1 MKKFLQKVFFWHSP
15 EKGAFWSLVLL
26 LLGSWLL
33 GTAFVFTSYRMTL
46 CSTCCFNG
54 RYVAIDWRIVPASVV
69 ALLFVVNFLFQSG
82 RFWFSAR
89 KKAWDLACKKW
100 LLCSALLWGAALSC
114 SGYCILLAGRTVWC
128 DGGFSYV
135 KAEGA
140 SLPLFLT
147 VSVVLLGMSVLATGK
162 FYSAVGKF
170 SCKEI
175 FTLPVRILA
184 ALTVVVYIG
193 MISAS
198 LILQKKCETEQT
210 ALEKHFGRPFTAE
223 ALKAWG
229 SRKADAAFWKRI
241 AELCQKDKNK
251 ESFYGFAEFTPAQL
265 ASWRK
270 RFASSKEYA
279 ELDRMISL
287 PLPSYPRKFE
297 KYNYFAESMPDL
309 SLVRTM
315 TRLQVWHCRFAAE
328 TKDRAA
334 AMAALKRIDNL
345 SAYLSDQ
352 PWLLSALVNT
362 GIKSYKV
369 RAVETLLGAKILS
382 EADLLAL
389 KQQSSASVKQL
400 AAGEKYI
407 LGSEALAGLDF
418 MEGAFYAEKWEGIK
432 IVPGKKFR
440 FLLPQHWLIY
450 EGNRLNV
457 LRWYG
462 NAENFYDIKDVRA
475 NSVFCYFANQLMPS
489 FQATANRF
497 LQFKLEQQAMVF
509 FIKQE
514 LFRLKNGKLPD
525 DLPLPVD
532 PFSKKAM
539 KYTHG
544 QVTIEKEFYEKEQKK
559 ITIPGRQLTST
570 AKNSFKVTVT
580 IPDREP
586 TGVSPVMPK
595 SR

>member
-1 MKKFLQKVFFWHSP
+1 MQKFLQNIFFWHSP

-33 GTAFVFTSYRMTL
+33 GTAFAFSNVWNVWRGCCYFLPKDAVIGWIIAFEAVF
-46 CSTCCFNG
+46 
-54 RYVAIDWRIVPASVV
+54 
-69 ALLFVVNFLFQSG
+69 LLLAVNFLFQTG
-82 RFWFSAR
+82 RFWINSR
-89 KKAWDLACKKW
+89 KKEWDLVCKKW
-100 LLCSALLWGAALSC
+100 LLGSALLWGAALSGC
-114 SGYCILLAGRTVWC
+114 GYCVWLAGQHGRS
-128 DGGFSYV
+128 DGGIDYI

-140 SLPLFLT
+140 SLPWLLA
-147 VSVVLLGMSVLATGK
+147 VSLVLLGMSVLATGK

-175 FTLPVRILA
+175 FTLPVKILA
-184 ALTVVVYIG
+184 ALTVLVYIG
-193 MISAS
+193 MVSAS
-198 LILQKKCETEQT
+198 LILQKKCETEKT
-210 ALEKHFGRPFTAE
+210 ALEKHFGRPFTSE
-223 ALKAWG
+223 ALKKAVW
-229 SRKADAAFWKRI
+229 SNRKADAAFWKRI
-241 AELCQKDKNK
+241 EELCQKDKNK
-251 ESFYGFAEFTPAQL
+251 ELSYCCAEFSPAQL

-297 KYNYFAESMPDL
+297 KYNYLAERLPDL

-352 PWLLSALVNT
+352 PWLLSALVKM
-362 GIKSYKV
+362 GIESYKV

-389 KQQSSASVKQL
+389 KQQSRAAVKQL

-407 LGSEALAGLDF
+407 LWSEALMGLDC
-418 MEGAFYAEKWEGIK
+418 MEGIFYADKWSGIK
-432 IVPGKKFR
+432 IVPWKKFR

-450 EGNRLNV
+450 EGNRLN
-457 LRWYG
+457 LLGWYS
-462 NAENFYDIKDVRA
+462 NAEKFHDMKEAKTNF
-475 NSVFCYFANQLMPS
+475 VFCNWANMLIPA
-489 FQATANRF
+489 FQGVERRF
-497 LQFKLEQQAMVF
+497 LRYKLEQQAMFF
-509 FIKQE
+509 FIDQE
-514 LFRLKNGKLPD
+514 LYRLKNGKLPD

-539 KYTHG
+539 TYTCG
-544 QVTIEKEFYEKEQKK
+544 KVTLEKEFYEKESKK
-559 ITIPGRQLTST
+559 ITVSGRQLVS
-570 AKNSFKVTVT
+570 AEEKRNKVTVT
-580 IPDREP
+580 ITDKA
-586 TGVSPVMPK
+586 GK
-595 SR
+595 FL